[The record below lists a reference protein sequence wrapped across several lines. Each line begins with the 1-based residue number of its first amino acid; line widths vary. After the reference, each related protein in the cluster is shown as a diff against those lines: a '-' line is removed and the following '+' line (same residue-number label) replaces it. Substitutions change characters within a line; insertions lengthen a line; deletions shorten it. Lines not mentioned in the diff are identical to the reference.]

1 MFALPRGA
9 SAADAAAPDASHRD
23 RRRPRR
29 PCDWHRSHVRRRLHR
44 VLLPKAESTFAVQP
58 SASPDASA
66 PLLRRA
72 VTVRA
77 S

>member
-1 MFALPRGA
+1 MPRGA
-9 SAADAAAPDASHRD
+9 SAADAAAPDPPRRD
-23 RRRPRR
+23 RRRPRA
-29 PCDWHRSHVRRRLHR
+29 CDWHRSHVRLRLHR

>member
-1 MFALPRGA
+1 MPRGA
-9 SAADAAAPDASHRD
+9 SAAAAAAPNPPHRD

-29 PCDWHRSHVRRRLHR
+29 PCDWHRSHVRLRLHR

-58 SASPDASA
+58 SASLDASA